1 METSQTKDDL
11 TLLLTLLKTHKPEPC
26 YDSLPYT
33 GKGLLPVSG
42 SDIPKYEIPTP
53 VDEGEE
59 TQEESS
65 EEEIE
70 GDIESNEENM
80 DCNEPPAAESAN
92 LIPRKKK
99 KKRPVPKPKPIEF
112 ENGGKYIH
120 FGLESALMGES
131 AGVYSRDANLLQFA
145 HIYKTNPELVP
156 DAIRAQVVIKNVIIS
171 VEYELIFKFN
181 RSNPLMEMHS

>member
-1 METSQTKDDL
+1 MLSLKSQVFTGLSLKSILQHFAVETSQNKDDL

-53 VDEGEE
+53 VDEREE
-59 TQEESS
+59 TQEERS

-70 GDIESNEENM
+70 GDRNTNTVDEGEETQEEIEGDRESNEENM

-99 KKRPVPKPKPIEF
+99 RKD
-112 ENGGKYIH
+112 
-120 FGLESALMGES
+120 L
-131 AGVYSRDANLLQFA
+131 SR
-145 HIYKTNPELVP
+145 
-156 DAIRAQVVIKNVIIS
+156 
-171 VEYELIFKFN
+171 N
-181 RSNPLMEMHS
+181 RSPLNLKTAGNTSTLVWKAH

>member
-1 METSQTKDDL
+1 VLRFTSVHRKRFTSSIRFRHTEVRNTKI
-11 TLLLTLLKTHKPEPC
+11 
-26 YDSLPYT
+26 
-33 GKGLLPVSG
+33 V
-42 SDIPKYEIPTP
+42 DI
-53 VDEGEE
+53 GEE

-70 GDIESNEENM
+70 GDRESNEGNM
-80 DCNEPPAAESAN
+80 DCNEPLQIEAAESVN
-92 LIPRKKK
+92 LIPIKKK

-131 AGVYSRDANLLQFA
+131 AGVYSSDANLLQFA

-156 DAIRAQVVIKNVIIS
+156 DAIRAQVVIKNVIRS
-171 VEYELIFKFN
+171 VEYELIFKLN
-181 RSNPLMEMHS
+181 RSNPLMKMHS